1 MTAPRLDAFAAL
13 VHGAPRPMYI
23 VTVDDGAGPD
33 GCLVGFT
40 SQASIHPPRFLV
52 CLSVLNATHQPAMR
66 AGHLGVHLV
75 PAGRT
80 DLAELFGGTTADRGA
95 RKFDRCR
102 WSPGLAGVPLL
113 EDCPIRMV
121 GAVLDR
127 HPLGDHTGFL
137 LEPVDVTADQARAA
151 LATAEAA
158 GIHPGHPAD

>member
-1 MTAPRLDAFAAL
+1 
-13 VHGAPRPMYI
+13 MYI
-23 VTVDDGAGPD
+23 VTVDDGGGPD

-40 SQASIHPPRFLV
+40 SQASIDPPRLLV
-52 CLSVLNATHQPAMR
+52 CVSVLNATHDPAMR

-75 PAGRT
+75 PAART

-102 WSPGLAGVPLL
+102 WAAGLAGVPLL
-113 EDCPIRMV
+113 EDCPTRMI

-137 LEPVDVTADQARAA
+137 LEPVEVTAGSAGSA
-151 LATAEAA
+151 LATSDAA
-158 GIHPGHPAD
+158 HIHPGHPAD